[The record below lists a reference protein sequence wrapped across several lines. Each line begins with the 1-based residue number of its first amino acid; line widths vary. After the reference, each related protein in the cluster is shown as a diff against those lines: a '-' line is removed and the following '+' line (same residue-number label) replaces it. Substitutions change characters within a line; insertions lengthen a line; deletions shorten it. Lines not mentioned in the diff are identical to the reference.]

1 MGQGHSSDEIISAYD
16 EFKKALSQEYQTIR
30 GLEIA
35 IDEALGE
42 FSSKVYSLLIES
54 WGDTWTNWEDDFF
67 RDLRKEAQDIPK
79 IEDFLDVISWN
90 YLSHRLV
97 QKNTTLEEIQDLLRK
112 KIEEILAKKIEVLDF
127 SFFTSSQNKIP
138 QNWFSQNN
146 ITQESNKR
154 RYIEKYAIVL
164 EVLSNIGFNL
174 DSINISEEN
183 WNKFWNDIIRK
194 DSYKVLKV
202 EDTTRNLKLT
212 ILVCNEESQ
221 ATYIYDGIFD
231 LDQLR
236 DAIKGENIDWKQCHT
251 IKYNKNLFYEKIKT
265 EIEFISLGKDKKDEY
280 EKKINELWIDN
291 IDEKDIWE
299 IIKFRYFFDKF
310 LSLWEEITWIA
321 IEETKGEKI
330 LFLPSR
336 WFSKD
341 IIIWWKMLL
350 YFPSKRFNKKIF
362 RRETHTNQKNLWEML
377 SFLWY
382 KIADEEQK
390 KKRFKWIIESHE
402 EELKKIWVFGTE
414 KGWNLSNITWSPNN
428 LLFWHYKIK
437 DLRPSNFR
445 DKQGHLI
452 TEVSQA
458 NLPYLFECLWFD
470 IIWEQHKEELNKKYV
485 NILVES
491 YNQYKTQFELCGIAY
506 EENKWYIK
514 SKSFSWG
521 WKWSDLEVCDNNIE
535 TLRYFPSSSF
545 LDKNLGLKNGMRSR
559 QDFIRLLQFLN
570 QKVFDISSQK
580 NKDFW
585 KQWKKTHKIK
595 K

>member
-1 MGQGHSSDEIISAYD
+1 MGKEHSSDEITSAYK
-16 EFKKALSQEYQTIR
+16 EFEEALSQEYKTI
-30 GLEIA
+30 GDLKSA
-35 IDEALGE
+35 IDKALGD
-42 FSSKVYSLLIES
+42 FSSKVYSLLQNLNLN
-54 WGDTWTNWEDDFF
+54 TWANWEDDFF
-67 RDLRKEAQDIPK
+67 RDLRQEGKQVPSM
-79 IEDFLDVISWN
+79 EDFLDIISLN
-90 YLSHRLV
+90 HIPSFLPQNNPIL
-97 QKNTTLEEIQDLLRK
+97 KDIQNLLRK
-112 KIEEILAKKIEVLDF
+112 KIEEILAKNIEVLDF

-138 QNWFSQNN
+138 HNWFSKSN

-174 DSINISEEN
+174 DNIQISEED
-183 WNKFWNDIIRK
+183 WSKLWNDIMRK

-202 EDTTRNLKLT
+202 EDTTRNVKLT

-231 LDQLR
+231 LNQLR
-236 DAIKGENIDWKQCHT
+236 DATKGENIDWKQCHT
-251 IKYNKNLFYEKIKT
+251 IKYNKNLFYEKLKA

-280 EKKINELWIDN
+280 KNKIRELWIDN
-291 IDEKDIWE
+291 REERDIWE

-310 LSLWEEITWIA
+310 LSLWEEITWIV
-321 IEETKGEKI
+321 IEESKGEKT
-330 LFLPSR
+330 LFLPRR

-350 YFPSKRFNKKIF
+350 YSPSKRFNKKIF
-362 RRETHTNQKNLWEML
+362 RRHRHENQKDLWEML

-382 KIADEEQK
+382 KIANEEQK
-390 KKRFKWIIESHE
+390 KRRFKWIIESHE
-402 EELKKIWVFGTE
+402 EELKKIGIFRTE
-414 KGWNLSNITWSPNN
+414 KGRDISNITWSPNN

-437 DLRPSNFR
+437 DLRPLNFR

-458 NLPYLFECLWFD
+458 NLQYLFECLWFD
-470 IIWEQHKEELNKKYV
+470 IIWEQHKKEELNKKYV
-485 NILVES
+485 NILLKS
-491 YNQYKTQFELCGIAY
+491 YNQYKEKFELCGIAY

-514 SKSFSWG
+514 NKSFPWG

-545 LDKNLGLKNGMRSR
+545 LDKKLDLKNGMRSR
-559 QDFIRLLQFLN
+559 QDFIRLLQSLSQEVYSNDSLENKKFWQRKFLN
-570 QKVFDISSQK
+570 QAA
-580 NKDFW
+580 
-585 KQWKKTHKIK
+585 
-595 K
+595 